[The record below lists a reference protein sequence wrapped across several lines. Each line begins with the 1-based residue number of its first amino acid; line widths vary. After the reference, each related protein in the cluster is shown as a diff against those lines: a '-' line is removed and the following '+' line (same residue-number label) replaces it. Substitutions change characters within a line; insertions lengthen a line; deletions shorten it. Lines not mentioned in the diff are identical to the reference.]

1 MHFDVAA
8 FDLEISPLG
17 GGEDLLF
24 GACRQAGVGAGEG
37 DFLVGRRDDL
47 AALGLGADFAGGSV
61 EMGAGFGVGLLVVLG
76 FSVCEEGEAV
86 LDGEAVVALADELGV
101 VAADD
106 RGALAGDEDVI
117 VRGELG
123 DAAGGAAL

>member
-1 MHFDVAA
+1 MHLDVAA

-24 GACRQAGVGAGEG
+24 GACRQAG
-37 DFLVGRRDDL
+37 
-47 AALGLGADFAGGSV
+47 
-61 EMGAGFGVGLLVVLG
+61 
-76 FSVCEEGEAV
+76 
-86 LDGEAVVALADELGV
+86 